1 MNSNETTTPSLN
13 ILDELDWWGL
23 KYTVVRLALELDIFT
38 TIATGRCTLE
48 EIAAAVC
55 ASKRGARILLDAL
68 CPLGFLRKSQGVYS
82 LTPTAETFLVRGKP
96 TYCVDLYVTCWRDRD
111 RLIEAVNTGTA
122 TLDILSP
129 AIEDMWSSYTASDL
143 LTWPQR
149 ARTARERWTQVGITA
164 ETRQGLHILD
174 VACGSGVG
182 SFVLAQDDIT
192 THVTALDLPKVLT
205 IAAQVAEK
213 MGIREQVTFL
223 AGNLLD
229 VEFPTMQF
237 DVALFGAI
245 LYYFNPDDVTTV
257 FRKAHRALK
266 PNGLVVIRSI
276 IADEERCQDETALLM
291 AVELLHDSVNGEV
304 YTFSEYK
311 TFLEASGFTDVTRHS
326 DYLISARKC
335 ANA

>member
-1 MNSNETTTPSLN
+1 MNSTETTIPSLD
-13 ILDELDWWGL
+13 IFDEMDWWGL

-38 TIATGRCTLE
+38 TIATGYCTLE
-48 EIAAAVC
+48 EIAEAVC

-96 TYCVDLYVTCWRDRD
+96 TYCVDLYLTCWQGRD
-111 RLIEAVNTGTA
+111 RLTEAVKTGTA

-129 AIEDMWSSYTASDL
+129 AIEDTWSSYTASDL
-143 LTWPQR
+143 LTWPLR
-149 ARTARERWTQVGITA
+149 AKIARERWTQVGITA

-192 THVTALDLPKVLT
+192 THVTALDLPKVLA
-205 IAAQVAEK
+205 IADQVAEK

-223 AGNLLD
+223 AGNLLE
-229 VEFPTMQF
+229 VEFPTEQF
-237 DVALFGAI
+237 DLALFGAI
-245 LYYFNPDDVTTV
+245 LYYFSPDDVTTV
-257 FRKAHRALK
+257 FRKAYQALK
-266 PNGLVVIRSI
+266 PDGLVVIRSI

-291 AVELLHDSVNGEV
+291 AVELLHDSINGEV
-304 YTFSEYK
+304 YTLSEYK
-311 TFLEASGFTDVTRHS
+311 IFLAASGFVDVTRHS
-326 DYLISARKC
+326 DNLISAIKC
-335 ANA
+335 VNA